1 MVMPEDVLRFLATR
15 SKWMVLYALYKHG
28 SMSGREISRQSG
40 ISWMPAGS
48 ALQALVEAGI
58 LNFELDRNRK
68 VYSLNER
75 HFLYGPL
82 EKFFLALDRCN
93 HNLLDT
99 LRNRFKQWGE
109 PILLN
114 MGICDTDRLVLVTKD
129 RVSSTRIIAGN
140 VARIL
145 DEMGYRGKTVE
156 IYAIQQITDDHSLR
170 STLERSCIWVGGSLE
185 RIKDILGGGE
195 TDRRLAFF
203 DF

>member
-1 MVMPEDVLRFLATR
+1 
-15 SKWMVLYALYKHG
+15 MVLYALYRHG

-58 LNFELDRNRK
+58 LNCEPDGNRK
-68 VYSLNER
+68 VYWLNKR

-99 LRNRFKQWGE
+99 LRNRFRQWGE

-114 MGICDTDRLVLVTKD
+114 MGICDSDRLVLVTKD
-129 RVSSTRIIAGN
+129 KVSSAEIIAHN
-140 VARIL
+140 VARVL
-145 DEMGYRGKTVE
+145 DEMGYRGKTVD
-156 IYAIQQITDDHSLR
+156 IYAIQQITGDHHLR
-170 STLERSCIWVGGSLE
+170 STLESSCTWVGGSLE
-185 RIKDILGGGE
+185 RTKNILGGVE
-195 TDRRLAFF
+195 KDRRLAFF